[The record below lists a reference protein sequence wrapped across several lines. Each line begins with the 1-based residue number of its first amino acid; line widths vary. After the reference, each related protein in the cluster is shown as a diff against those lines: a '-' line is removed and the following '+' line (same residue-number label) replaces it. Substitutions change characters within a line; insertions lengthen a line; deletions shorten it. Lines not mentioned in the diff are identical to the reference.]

1 MATRTAS
8 LTPLSYANGEKAHV
22 VVWSGLTNAT
32 SDDGSAV
39 ELFGSPDRSVQ
50 VTGTFGAGG
59 SVRLQG
65 SNDGSNWAALTDPQ
79 GNDLNITSAK
89 IEAITE
95 ITRYIRPLVTAGD
108 GTTSLVVTVF
118 ARKTF

>member
-1 MATRTAS
+1 MATSTAS
-8 LTPLSYANGEKAHV
+8 VTPISYANGEKAHV
-22 VVWSGLTNAT
+22 VTWSALANG
-32 SDDGSAV
+32 DDGSAI
-39 ELFGSPDRSVQ
+39 ELFGSSDRSIQ